1 MAVNQGETSQAKTE
15 PPTSKRLRD
24 LRRKGEVSRS
34 PDVAATAGVIAGF
47 GVLLLAGEH
56 MLMRLNR
63 VLDRSAS
70 ADFKAL
76 NDTRLLLQWTGELLL
91 EVVWATLPMVLVT
104 IAIGALAGF
113 LQVGPVFSTEQ
124 IKPQLARINP
134 VAGVKR
140 LFSIRTVVEFVKL
153 AVKAGVLG
161 VVVWITVWHALPALL
176 QSHWLPIAG
185 VLPLAL
191 QLLEILSAC
200 AILCFIAIAAFDL
213 WFQKWEYLRRN
224 RMSIDEVRREHKET
238 EGDPHIRNRRRQLH
252 REASEVSMLAGVRKA
267 SVVVVNPTHI
277 AVALYYETGKT
288 DLPVVV
294 AKGEGELA
302 RAIRRIAEDEGIPI
316 VHDIDLARRL
326 RSEAPVDQYI
336 PEELIEPVAA
346 VLRWARDLQRP

>member
-1 MAVNQGETSQAKTE
+1 MNERETSQAKTE
-15 PPTSKRLRD
+15 PPTAKRLRD
-24 LRRKGEVSRS
+24 LRRKGEVARS
-34 PDVAATAGVIAGF
+34 PDIAATAGVIAGF

-56 MLMRLNR
+56 MLARLNR

-76 NDTRLLLQWTGELLL
+76 NDSQLLLQWTGELLL
-91 EVVWATLPMVLVT
+91 EVVWTTLPMVLVT
-104 IAIGALAGF
+104 IVIGAVTGF

-124 IKPQLARINP
+124 IKPQLARVNP

-140 LFSIRTVVEFVKL
+140 LFSLRTFIEFVKL

-161 VVVWITVWHALPALL
+161 VVIWITAWHALPSLL
-176 QSHWLPIAG
+176 QSHWLSIGG

-191 QLLEILSAC
+191 QLLEILSWC
-200 AILCFIAIAAFDL
+200 AIVCFIAIAAFDL
-213 WFQKWEYLRRN
+213 WFQKWDFLRRN
-224 RMSIDEVRREHKET
+224 RMSIEEVRREHKET

-252 REASEVSMLAGVRKA
+252 REASEIGMLAGVRKA